1 MGIDPRICNKSSML
15 RCGRKR
21 NSSDIQR
28 CDDIR
33 STDRVIV
40 PDKGGMC
47 SREAGDIDPRICNKS
62 STLRCGRKRYNGTR
76 LSCDDIQSPDRVIVT
91 DKGGMFTRGEFS
103 SSVR

>member
-1 MGIDPRICNKSSML
+1 M
-15 RCGRKR
+15 
-21 NSSDIQR
+21 QE
-28 CDDIR
+28 
-33 STDRVIV
+33 
-40 PDKGGMC
+40 KGGMC

-62 STLRCGRKRYNGTR
+62 SMLRCDRKRYNGTR

>member
-1 MGIDPRICNKSSML
+1 MGESCFIC
-15 RCGRKR
+15 
-21 NSSDIQR
+21 I
-28 CDDIR
+28 
-33 STDRVIV
+33 

-47 SREAGDIDPRICNKS
+47 SREAGDIDPRICNIS

-76 LSCDDIQSPDRVIVT
+76 LRCDDIQSPDRVIVP